1 MDILLLLNVNI
12 SIPHYYNIKMKLN
25 INTIK
30 YQEILKLVHHEEL
43 KRKNYHAC
51 ITEYI
56 EDNCNRKY

>member
-1 MDILLLLNVNI
+1 
-12 SIPHYYNIKMKLN
+12 MKLN

-43 KRKNYHAC
+43 KRNNYHPC
-51 ITEYI
+51 IMEYI